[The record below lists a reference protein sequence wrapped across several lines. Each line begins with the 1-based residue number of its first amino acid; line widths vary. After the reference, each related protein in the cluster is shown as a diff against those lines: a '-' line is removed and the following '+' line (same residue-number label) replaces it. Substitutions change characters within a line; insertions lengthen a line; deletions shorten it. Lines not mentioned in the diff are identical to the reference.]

1 MITSLNAAQL
11 TGVAPL
17 ASITSAAA
25 LQNLRVD
32 STGALVEGG
41 VRREFIAADAAV
53 GNPSYVGSVFSV
65 VSGSKYRYRLVLNST
80 QAPGSKTVSTA
91 FFDVVT
97 ATVSRH
103 TRVGLAV
110 GGSSEVKAA
119 LSDTD
124 LTAHLDFAF
133 DAAVLSVAVEGSFV
147 CTASGTVRARIA
159 SAATMTALA
168 GSYFEIEKVG

>member
-1 MITSLNAAQL
+1 MITSLNLVQS
-11 TGVAPL
+11 
-17 ASITSAAA
+17 ASA

-32 STGALVEGG
+32 STGAAIEGG
-41 VRREFIAADAAV
+41 VRREFVAADAAV
-53 GNPSYVGSVFSV
+53 GNPSYVGSAFAV

-80 QAPGSKTVSTA
+80 QATGSKTISTG
-91 FFDVVT
+91 FFDAVT

-110 GGSSEVKAA
+110 GGASPVQAA

-133 DAAVLSVAVEGSFV
+133 DAAVLSVSVEGSFV

-159 SAATMTALA
+159 SAASMTALA